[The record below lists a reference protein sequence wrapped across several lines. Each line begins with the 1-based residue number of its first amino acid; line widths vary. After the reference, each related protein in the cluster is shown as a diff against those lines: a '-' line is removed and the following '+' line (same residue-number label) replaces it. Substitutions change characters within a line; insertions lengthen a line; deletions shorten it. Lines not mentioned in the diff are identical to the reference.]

1 MRFKVRLYYRFSFND
16 QPNFNPMIK
25 TTSRNSPAASKI
37 SPGTRI
43 HLKKCMIS
51 VCINSAERA
60 YQYPSL
66 IEATD
71 CIIPIGRRLIVTI
84 TNNPILVS
92 QKAQPI
98 NLSFHWRSGYRPL
111 RTNIINPIPKIP
123 YTPNRA
129 AWP

>member
-1 MRFKVRLYYRFSFND
+1 LEEYLAYTTEETEKMEVMQLASELD
-16 QPNFNPMIK
+16 GSIELAIK
-25 TTSRNSPAASKI
+25 
-37 SPGTRI
+37 
-43 HLKKCMIS
+43 H
-51 VCINSAERA
+51 
-60 YQYPSL
+60 
-66 IEATD
+66 TD

-98 NLSFHWRSGYRPL
+98 NLSSHWRSGYRPL

-129 AWP
+129 A